1 MDRVVVDRVGDKIE
15 VIECFAHLG
24 EVRKEENMAAV
35 GSVGAVAA
43 AAVVVVVV
51 GEDVGKND

>member
-35 GSVGAVAA
+35 GSVVA